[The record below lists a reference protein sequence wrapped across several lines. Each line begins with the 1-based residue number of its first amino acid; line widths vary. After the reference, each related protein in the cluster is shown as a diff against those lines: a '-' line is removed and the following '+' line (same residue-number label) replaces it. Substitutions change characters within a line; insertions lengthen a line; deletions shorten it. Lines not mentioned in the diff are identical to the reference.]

1 MIAEVITM
9 DEPRDVVT
17 KFGKKMRV
25 ANAMIKDD
33 TGKMT
38 LTLWNEDIDT
48 IRQGDTIKITNGW
61 CSEFRDIITIS
72 AGKFGK
78 ITKSSQTG
86 LEGV

>member
-38 LTLWNEDIDT
+38 LTLWE
-48 IRQGDTIKITNGW
+48 
-61 CSEFRDIITIS
+61 
-72 AGKFGK
+72 
-78 ITKSSQTG
+78 
-86 LEGV
+86 